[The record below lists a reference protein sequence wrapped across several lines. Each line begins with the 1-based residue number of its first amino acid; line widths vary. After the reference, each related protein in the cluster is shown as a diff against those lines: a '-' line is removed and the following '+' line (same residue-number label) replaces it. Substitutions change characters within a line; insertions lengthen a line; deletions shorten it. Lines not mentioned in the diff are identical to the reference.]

1 MSAPLRWSRFE
12 RVAVGMGVVGMVAAV
27 LAIRSAAVPTLG
39 RLSTDR
45 PLTLSVEAGDPGVG
59 YQPGDDQLA
68 LWAADAWQEALDGRV
83 EFQAGPADQAQVKI
97 EWTGG
102 TTGRFGDM
110 RPVLV
115 NGRRGAVLRIRARTS
130 GFGAEVDRR
139 AASDPV
145 FRATVVYLTCLH
157 ELGHALGLS
166 HSNDERDIMVDFS
179 TVDQASDFFDRYR
192 RQVRTV
198 DDIAT
203 HAGLSANDIRRVRNL
218 YEVEG

>member
-1 MSAPLRWSRFE
+1 MASRSRWTRFE
-12 RVAVGMGVVGMVAAV
+12 RAAVGLGVVGMVTAV

-45 PLTLSVEAGDPGVG
+45 PLILSIQVGSPEIG
-59 YQPGDDQLA
+59 YQTGDDQLA
-68 LWAADAWQEALDGRV
+68 RWAAEAWERALQGRLMFRPGSPEDAQITL
-83 EFQAGPADQAQVKI
+83 

-115 NGRRGAVLRIRARTS
+115 SGRRGAVLRIRPRTS

-139 AASDPV
+139 AAEDPL
-145 FRATVVYLTCLH
+145 FRASVVYLTCLH

-166 HSNDERDIMVDFS
+166 HTDDQRDIMVDFS
-179 TVDQASDFFDRYR
+179 TVYDCAAGG
-192 RQVRTV
+192 
-198 DDIAT
+198 IALLEIDAAALAVT
-203 HAGLSANDIRRVRNL
+203 ADT
-218 YEVEG
+218 